1 MANYRV
7 TVLGHFASGRTW
19 SFRTHVSNSAALSV
33 VQADWVSAVTGFWTD
48 GAHGVET
55 LYPTTTILD
64 SVTTALLTPL
74 FREST
79 KLSNTLALAGTSAND
94 GMPEQDCVLVSLR
107 GATVDK
113 ASRGRI
119 HLPALDET
127 LAVAGL
133 IGSTPSTRIS
143 TAIGAMFGA
152 MRSAGN
158 AFFVYNVK
166 TSAHDPVLF
175 TPKTIVSQETDR
187 VVRTLRVR
195 VRKSRA
201 QYV

>member
-19 SFRTHVSNSAALSV
+19 SFRT
-33 VQADWVSAVTGFWTD
+33 
-48 GAHGVET
+48 
-55 LYPTTTILD
+55 
-64 SVTTALLTPL
+64 
-74 FREST
+74 
-79 KLSNTLALAGTSAND
+79 
-94 GMPEQDCVLVSLR
+94 
-107 GATVDK
+107 
-113 ASRGRI
+113 
-119 HLPALDET
+119 LDET

-143 TAIGAMFGA
+143 TAIGALFGA

-166 TSAHDPVLF
+166 TSVHDPLLF